1 MLAGIFASLVEYERA
16 LIRERADAAR
26 EAARFRGKQTG
37 RPRAL
42 TTAQVEQSWSLRE
55 AGFGPSEIAKLLGC
69 SRATVYRAL
78 DAKETAAAS

>member
-1 MLAGIFASLVEYERA
+1 MMAGIFASLAEYERS

-26 EAARFRGKQTG
+26 EAARIRGKQTG

-42 TTAQVEQSWSLRE
+42 SKAQVEQSWSLRE
-55 AGFGPSEIAKLLGC
+55 AGFGPSEISTLLGC

-78 DAKETAAAS
+78 QSQLASA